1 VFLEERRVKV
11 VKDMLE
17 NISESCEAANQ
28 EIIKKN
34 MTRQV
39 VRTVRVFSMARR
51 LDCRWRLW

>member
-11 VKDMLE
+11 VKDILK

-51 LDCRWRLW
+51 LD